1 MINLLAYDLEILP
14 NFLSLTFVNLK
25 QYLDVFKDC
34 KINGKVVA
42 LTKKYTVAEIK
53 EKLDSIETQSF
64 YITDTNDSDLLKIVA
79 YFSQMRAHFVA
90 QTNPET
96 GEVENVP
103 VRTDLYSFNGN
114 GYDNLMVAASLMYY
128 NRFANTRLLLKHLHE
143 ISARIIRLQNDK
155 DSFFNDSLMQL
166 LRNYPLPFYSVDIMK
181 LFALDKVFKSLKQT
195 SINLRWHELLEFELP
210 PICDKD
216 RHLYNLNIYENISN
230 ERLTKLVDRWDRYI
244 IEEYI
249 PPMMYYNKNDVF
261 IVCECVRQKM
271 DEVRLRYSISN
282 SYNIDVLSA
291 SRSKIADKLFI
302 KFYSEFS
309 GVHPKNFLDLRTE
322 RTALSFK
329 KVIFDIVKFKTKYMQ
344 DILEYMKT
352 VTIYKVSKEEFTKI
366 VEINGTTYT
375 IATGG
380 LHSND
385 LPRMLYST
393 DEYTYVHY
401 DIGSFYPSL
410 MIAFNIFPAHLNG
423 KDFIKLLRWLRD
435 TRLTAKHAKEEVIP
449 GINNKVLAE
458 VLKIVINATYGK
470 LGFDSFF
477 IYDRLAL
484 LKVTI
489 NGQLLIMMLIE
500 ELELNGIHVVSGNTD
515 GIVVKLYNNKRD
527 DFKRITESWME
538 KTGFTADSEE
548 YECYINRDVNNYVIR
563 EKPNKKGVRNITSLG
578 CLNPDMCI
586 KDLQKGYNNPIV
598 AEAVVKFFLDNVP
611 VMDTI
616 TNCTDILDFCKT
628 QNVGKQYKLEYTTSN
643 SERIIRTEVQ
653 RNCRYYVTNNTG
665 GILEKVKNDAKTGL
679 EKRERLCAGQRVAI
693 LNSLDDKDIALRDI
707 NYKYYYEQAM
717 AIINPI
723 KLSISNSKRSK
734 IKKYAGMYNPL
745 FDFEDED

>member
-1 MINLLAYDLEILP
+1 
-14 NFLSLTFVNLK
+14 
-25 QYLDVFKDC
+25 
-34 KINGKVVA
+34 
-42 LTKKYTVAEIK
+42 
-53 EKLDSIETQSF
+53 
-64 YITDTNDSDLLKIVA
+64 
-79 YFSQMRAHFVA
+79 
-90 QTNPET
+90 
-96 GEVENVP
+96 
-103 VRTDLYSFNGN
+103 
-114 GYDNLMVAASLMYY
+114 
-128 NRFANTRLLLKHLHE
+128 
-143 ISARIIRLQNDK
+143 
-155 DSFFNDSLMQL
+155 
-166 LRNYPLPFYSVDIMK
+166 
-181 LFALDKVFKSLKQT
+181 
-195 SINLRWHELLEFELP
+195 
-210 PICDKD
+210 
-216 RHLYNLNIYENISN
+216 
-230 ERLTKLVDRWDRYI
+230 
-244 IEEYI
+244 
-249 PPMMYYNKNDVF
+249 
-261 IVCECVRQKM
+261 
-271 DEVRLRYSISN
+271 
-282 SYNIDVLSA
+282 
-291 SRSKIADKLFI
+291 
-302 KFYSEFS
+302 
-309 GVHPKNFLDLRTE
+309 
-322 RTALSFK
+322 
-329 KVIFDIVKFKTKYMQ
+329 
-344 DILEYMKT
+344 
-352 VTIYKVSKEEFTKI
+352 
-366 VEINGTTYT
+366 
-375 IATGG
+375 
-380 LHSND
+380 
-385 LPRMLYST
+385 
-393 DEYTYVHY
+393 
-401 DIGSFYPSL
+401 

-423 KDFIKLLRWLRD
+423 KAFIKLLRWLRD

-500 ELELNGIHVVSGNTD
+500 ELELNGIHIVSGNTD

-598 AEAVVKFFLDNVP
+598 AEAVVKFFLDNIP